1 MMTGVVRMMLLPLSW
16 LYGLAAAARNSAFD
30 LGVAPRRRTAVPVIA
45 VGNLTAG
52 GTGKTPLVEYIT
64 GRLAAQGLSVAVVSR
79 GYGRR
84 THGVVVVSRRGEI
97 RADAFTGGDEPV
109 QIARKFRSASVV
121 VGERRA
127 DAAARAVVECGADVI
142 VLDDAFQHRSIERD
156 LDILV
161 IDAGADFLREKLLP
175 AGMRREWFSGLRR
188 AGLIGFSRAVRK
200 DDPPWAGELR
210 RWSDARSFAYRTVI
224 EKFVTM
230 PGDEP
235 LGRAALRGKRVLAF
249 SGIGNHGNFMASLRA
264 EGVNVVEERRF
275 RDHHIYSGKD
285 LDGILE
291 GAAAAD
297 ACMTTE
303 KDMVRLLA
311 DPGLM
316 ERIAGGVPFLYAVA
330 TIGMLRGEDLLEQAV
345 GGVVKARRER

>member
-1 MMTGVVRMMLLPLSW
+1 MPDPMRTLLLPFSW
-16 LYGLAAAARNSAFD
+16 LYGLAAAARNRAFD
-30 LGVAPRRRTAVPVIA
+30 LGLIRRRRAAVPVIA

-64 GRLAAQGLSVAVVSR
+64 GRLAGEGRNVAVVSR

-84 THGVVVVSRRGEI
+84 SRGVVIVSRKGDI

-109 QIARKFRSASVV
+109 QIARKFPGASVV

-127 DAAARAVVECGADVI
+127 DAAAEAVAECGADVI
-142 VLDDAFQHRSIERD
+142 VLDDAFQHRFLERD

-161 IDAGADFLREKLLP
+161 IDAGTEFLREKLLP

-188 AGLIGFSRAVRK
+188 AGLIGFSRAVGK
-200 DDPPWAGELR
+200 DDPRWGEELG
-210 RWSDARSFAYRTVI
+210 RWSDAPSFAYGTLI
-224 EKFVTM
+224 EKIVTI
-230 PGDEP
+230 PGQEQ
-235 LGRAALRGKRVLAF
+235 LANALLRGKRVMAF
-249 SGIGNHGNFMASLRA
+249 SGIGNHRGFVASLRA
-264 EGVNVVEERRF
+264 EGIDVVAEKRF

-285 LDGILE
+285 LGEILD
-291 GAAAAD
+291 AAETAD

-303 KDMVRLLA
+303 KDMVRLVA

-316 ERIAGGVPFLYAVA
+316 TRIGGGNVPFMYAVA
-330 TIGMLRGEDLLEQAV
+330 KIGILRGEDLLERAIRGAV
-345 GGVVKARRER
+345 AEKGGA

>member
-1 MMTGVVRMMLLPLSW
+1 MSDVMRTMLLPFSW
-16 LYGLAAAARNSAFD
+16 LYGLGAAARNSAFD
-30 LGVAPRRRTAVPVIA
+30 MGLLPRRRGAVPVIA

-64 GRLAAQGLSVAVVSR
+64 GRLVERGLNVAVVSR

-84 THGVVVVSRRGEI
+84 SHGVVLVSRRGDI
-97 RADAFTGGDEPV
+97 LADAFTGGDEPV

-127 DAAARAVVECGADVI
+127 DAAARAVAECGAEVI
-142 VLDDAFQHRSIERD
+142 VLDDAFQHRSIRRD

-161 IDAGADFLREKLLP
+161 IDASTEFLRERILP

-188 AGLIGFSRAVRK
+188 AGLIGFSRAAGK
-200 DDPPWAGELR
+200 DDPPWAGALA
-210 RWSDARSFAYRTVI
+210 RWTGARSFAYRTLI
-224 EKFVTM
+224 SGFATM

-235 LGRAALRGKRVLAF
+235 LAGKALRGKRVLAF
-249 SGIGNHGNFMASLRA
+249 SGIGSHRGFLASLRA
-264 EGVNVVEERRF
+264 EGLDVVADMRF
-275 RDHHIYSGKD
+275 RDHHVYSGKD

-291 GAAAAD
+291 AAAVAD

-316 ERIAGGVPFLYAVA
+316 ARIGAAVPFMYAVA
-330 TIGMLRGEDLLEQAV
+330 TIGILRGEDLLEQAV
-345 GGVVKARRER
+345 GGVLDGRRG